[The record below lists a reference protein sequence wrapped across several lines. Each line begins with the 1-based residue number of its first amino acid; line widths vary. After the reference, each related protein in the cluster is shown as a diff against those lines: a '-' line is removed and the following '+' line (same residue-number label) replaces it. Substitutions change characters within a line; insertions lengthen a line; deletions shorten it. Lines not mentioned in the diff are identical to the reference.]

1 MRCSA
6 GEQQLCVRKMNNR
19 LNTTSSSEESRFL
32 EEMKRK
38 RVNIT
43 LSDTEIS
50 GVIQKITQK
59 KTLIL
64 EDVSEVRSGRRFPGA
79 KLIFG
84 KEIVKVE
91 FPLSAGQASVFS
103 NEKHKSEFQ
112 TFKKKMTLDGEE
124 DGVSYVLIDE
134 LHEKFGPAVM
144 HIQEQDVIGIGA
156 DVYGQ
161 SGQERLCW
169 LQVATKKVVY
179 LFDILLLGGPA
190 FKNGLSM
197 ILENTHILKV
207 LHDCRCI
214 TRCLRTEFRVQLTNV
229 FDTQVAELLLFFNE
243 SGGFLPDRP
252 ASLPELLQLHLR
264 LTTAE
269 IQPLCSKQQQSRE
282 CVQLWYVRP
291 CPPDLLS
298 LMCSSV
304 QHLLSLRLLL
314 LDALLADYTVLVD
327 SFMSSSHCPP
337 LHFQQDECAVPP
349 ELQELMC
356 VRQQRMDW
364 ASQCYSQTDSG
375 LLQRSSFKASPHTP
389 ADAQ

>member
-1 MRCSA
+1 M
-6 GEQQLCVRKMNNR
+6 KNR
-19 LNTTSSSEESRFL
+19 PNMASSSEESRFL
-32 EEMKRK
+32 EQMKRK
-38 RVNIT
+38 RVKIT

-64 EDVSEVRSGRRFPGA
+64 EDVSEVKSGRRFPGA

-84 KEIVKVE
+84 NEIIKME
-91 FPLSAGQASVFS
+91 FPVSAGQDSVFS
-103 NEKHKSEFQ
+103 NDKHKSEFQ
-112 TFKKKMTLDGEE
+112 TFKKKTILDSEK
-124 DGVSYVLIDE
+124 DSVRYVLIDE
-134 LHEKFGPAVM
+134 LHEKFGPAIM

-179 LFDILLLGGPA
+179 LFDILLLGGQV

-214 TRCLRTEFRVQLTNV
+214 TRCLKAEFRVQLTNV
-229 FDTQVAELLLFFNE
+229 FDTQVAELLLFFSE
-243 SGGFLPDRP
+243 SGGFLPDRL

-282 CVQLWYVRP
+282 CVQLWYMRP

-327 SFMSSSHCPP
+327 SIMSSSHCPP
-337 LHFQQDECAVPP
+337 LHFQQDESVVLP

-364 ASQCYSQTDSG
+364 ASRCYSQTASG
-375 LLQRSSFKASPHTP
+375 LLLRSSFKAPSHTP
-389 ADAQ
+389 AEAQ